1 MTHAMRNRNACA
13 SHEQYGP
20 SPLGRMRLKTDSAP
34 RTSPGPGANRY
45 PNIFRL
51 LWKVLVGSLG
61 LAHPTPLFSSSG
73 APNRCNLQIIT
84 AHFFLHSDAVLMS
97 HPGRLQK
104 TINKYN
110 HLKRGFAD
118 LIAGKGSKRNQRL
131 RAPPTRPCLSG
142 PNGCCNMRARRK
154 TVKTLS
160 LSLSN

>member
-1 MTHAMRNRNACA
+1 MRCEIETPARHTNNMVPRRWAEC
-13 SHEQYGP
+13 
-20 SPLGRMRLKTDSAP
+20 DSRP
-34 RTSPGPGANRY
+34 NPPPGPRLDPAPSRY
-45 PNIFRL
+45 PNILRL

-61 LAHPTPLFSSSG
+61 LAHPRPLFSSSG

-84 AHFFLHSDAVLMS
+84 ARLFLHSDAVLMS

-110 HLKRGFAD
+110 HLKRVFAD

-142 PNGCCNMRARRK
+142 PNGRCSMRERRK